1 MIEKTLKTING
12 KLRVKIPTQLSDVN
26 LGQMMAMQAK
36 ADLNDIEAIS
46 ILSGIAIDELRQ
58 VKDVKDFQAFGDA
71 VLALSYQIKYLYN
84 SDVIPKQVSFSLPG
98 TNRPKTIKVMQNLA
112 IEPAGAFMAVREII
126 AEEVNNHIKQFGED
140 DWQES
145 FNPSL
150 NTCCQVLAH
159 YFYCK
164 ITGKKYNEYGVEE
177 FTNEIKKMRV
187 TEALPIA
194 KHFFYCYPSLSIP
207 KISFWH
213 RLQQLWKSGRASN
226 RSKNLSISTP

>member
-1 MIEKTLKTING
+1 MI
-12 KLRVKIPTQLSDVN
+12 
-26 LGQMMAMQAK
+26 AMQAK

-46 ILSGIAIDELRQ
+46 ILSGIALAELQQ
-58 VKDVKDFQAFGDA
+58 VKDVKDFQVFGDA

-84 SDVIPKQVSFSLPG
+84 SDVIPKQISFSLPG
-98 TNRPKTIKVMQNLA
+98 SNRPKTIKMIQNLA

-159 YFYCK
+159 YLYCK
-164 ITGKKYNEYGVEE
+164 ATGKKYNEYEVEE
-177 FTNEIKKMRV
+177 FTNEIKKLRV

-194 KHFFYCYPSLSIP
+194 V
-207 KISFWH
+207 
-213 RLQQLWKSGRASN
+213 LQQEVN
-226 RSKNLSISTP
+226 EIKNGKKT

>member
-1 MIEKTLKTING
+1 M
-12 KLRVKIPTQLSDVN
+12 RVKIPTQLNDVN

-36 ADLNDIEAIS
+36 ANLNDIEAIS
-46 ILSGIAIDELRQ
+46 ILSGIALAELQQ
-58 VKDVKDFQAFGDA
+58 VKDVKDFQVFGDA

-84 SDVIPKQVSFSLPG
+84 SDVIPKQISFSLPG
-98 TNRPKTIKVMQNLA
+98 SNRPKTIKMIQNLA

-126 AEEVNNHIKQFGED
+126 AEEVNNHIKQFGEG

-164 ITGKKYNEYGVEE
+164 TTGKKYNEYEAEE
-177 FTNEIKKMRV
+177 FITEIKKMRV

-194 KHFFYCYPSLSIP
+194 KHFFTCYPSLSTP

-213 RLQQLWKSGRASN
+213 RLQQLWKSGQVSN
-226 RSKNLSISTP
+226 PSKNLNTSTP